1 MLRKSSFLIYL
12 NLMIFYFT
20 GIASEPANTLLL
32 QKLHPYFQKVLA
44 HAYPALK
51 LDLPEPKASAVRF
64 NPAGE
69 PLYPAIIYSQDA
81 QELQQ
86 QGIHL
91 NSVYSKFATAQ
102 LTPAQILKLVSLK
115 SVHYIDRGVENKPV
129 LNVSVPQTGVY
140 LVHNGAINGV
150 PYQGENAI
158 VLIHDSGIDWK
169 HLAFRDPTDTTRSRI
184 LAIWDQTLTPTGSEH
199 SPSGFN
205 YGVEYTQA
213 QIDNELDGSPANFV
227 RTRDN
232 EGHGTHVAGI
242 AAGNAAY
249 SGLYIGMA
257 PKADIIVV
265 KGGDGSLNEA
275 GIIDGLTYAANKS
288 VQFSEPVAV
297 NWSFGTQ
304 MGPHDGTLPEE
315 VAANQFSQQP
325 GRIISVAAGNEG
337 ADNIHIDGTITA
349 GGSAVIQ
356 IDVPGYTPNPSA
368 NDDEFTLDIWY
379 DGSETVTATVNSPN
393 NINFTMNPGNHGI
406 SGDNSDGTIELW
418 NITSSING
426 QKNIVLDVYDA
437 NANQPP
443 AQGSWTLTL
452 SNASASIA
460 YDGWLATATVGNA
473 TATVVNGNN
482 NKTVGMPGTAN
493 QPVTVASYVTK
504 WFWSPYTGGI
514 LTYNT
519 NIYGIDAIS
528 DFSSIGPT
536 RDNRQKPE
544 IAAPGEGIAAPLSRW
559 SSPNTA
565 FVLPG
570 EKYLI
575 EQGTSMAAPHITG
588 TAALFLGNDPGL
600 TVTDFKT
607 AITENAATDI
617 FTGTVPNYVWGY
629 GKLAVFN
636 SLYHTITQNQAQR
649 VILAYEQ
656 NLSQTFNPSPY
667 RLFALRF
674 TPTFSGR
681 VTGFFLRLDQITGS
695 GPLHCAVYTS
705 IAGSL
710 NGIPGEQLGNV
721 VDVPFSNFIIAS
733 YNYIDLMDADM
744 EVTGGSDYQLVIS
757 WDNAADNLVL
767 MAGNQAVSEHRSSI
781 NEGGTWYNLGDAASG
796 FAALNLHLRVEVTD
810 AAGLNSVTLPVA
822 QTVQTFEL
830 QQNYPNP
837 FNPDTKIRYQIP
849 GRSKVTLTVYDILG
863 QKVKTLVDREQTGGS
878 YEIIWNG
885 TDDRQ
890 NKMPSGVYLY
900 RLENN
905 QQVLTRKMVLIR

>member
-1 MLRKSSFLIYL
+1 MIY
-12 NLMIFYFT
+12 YFT
-20 GIASEPANTLLL
+20 GMTSAPISPVMLE
-32 QKLHPYFQKVLA
+32 KLHPYFQKVLA
-44 HAYPALK
+44 HTYPALK
-51 LDLPEPKASAVRF
+51 LDLPQPKSSAVRF

-69 PLYPAIIYSQDA
+69 PLYPAIIYSQNV
-81 QELQQ
+81 QELQV

-91 NSVYSKFATAQ
+91 NSVYAEFVTAQ
-102 LTPAQILKLVSLK
+102 LTPAQMLKLVSLK
-115 SVHYIDRGVENKPV
+115 SVHYIDRGVENKPA
-129 LNVSVPQTGVY
+129 LNVSVPQTGAF

-150 PYQGENAI
+150 PYQGENTI

-169 HLAFRDPTDTTRSRI
+169 HFAFRDPADTTKSRI
-184 LAIWDQTLTPTGSEH
+184 LAIWDQTLTPTGSEQ

-227 RTRDN
+227 RTQDIQ
-232 EGHGTHVAGI
+232 GHGTHVAGI
-242 AAGNAAY
+242 AAGNSAY

-275 GIIDGLTYAANKS
+275 GIIDGLTYAQNKS

-304 MGPHDGTLPEE
+304 MGPHDGTLAEE
-315 VAANQFSQQP
+315 VAADQFSQQP
-325 GRIISVAAGNEG
+325 GRIISIAAGNEG
-337 ADNIHIDGTITA
+337 GDNIHIDGTIAA
-349 GGSAVIQ
+349 GGSAVLQ
-356 IDVPGYTPNPSA
+356 IDVPSYTPNTSA
-368 NDDEFTLDIWY
+368 NNDEFTLDIWY
-379 DGSETVTATVNSPN
+379 DGTETVTATVNSPN
-393 NINFTMNPGNHGI
+393 NINFAMNPGNHGT
-406 SGDNSDGTIELW
+406 SGNNSDGTIELW
-418 NITSSING
+418 NITSTING

-437 NANQPP
+437 DANQPP
-443 AQGSWTLTL
+443 AQGTWTLTL
-452 SNASASIA
+452 SSASGSIV

-473 TATVVNGNN
+473 TATVLNGNN
-482 NKTVGMPGTAN
+482 NKSVGMPGTAN

-514 LTYNT
+514 LTYNS
-519 NIYGIDAIS
+519 NIYGIDEIS
-528 DFSSIGPT
+528 GFSSIGPT

-544 IAAPGEGIAAPLSRW
+544 IAAPGQGVAAPLSHW

-600 TVTDFKT
+600 TATDFKT
-607 AITENAATDI
+607 AITANAATDAS
-617 FTGTVPNYVWGY
+617 TGTVPNYVWGY

-636 SLYHTITQNQAQR
+636 TLYHTITHNLAQR

-656 NLSQTFNPSPY
+656 NLSQTFNPSPS
-667 RLFALRF
+667 RLLALRF

-681 VTGFFLRLDQITGS
+681 VTGIFLRLGEITGS
-695 GPLHCAVYTS
+695 GPLHCAVYTN

-710 NGIPGEQLGNV
+710 NGIPGERLGNV
-721 VDVPFSNFIIAS
+721 VDVPFSNFITAS
-733 YNYIDLMDADM
+733 YSYIDLMNAEV

-757 WDNAADNLVL
+757 WENAADNLVL
-767 MAGNQAVSEHRSSI
+767 MAGNQAVSEDRSSI
-781 NEGGTWYNLGDAASG
+781 NQGGTWYNLGDTGSG

-810 AAGLNSVTLPVA
+810 AAGLNSATPPVA
-822 QTVQTFEL
+822 QTVKTFEL
-830 QQNYPNP
+830 LQNYPNP
-837 FNPDTKIRYQIP
+837 FNPDTKIRYQVP
-849 GRSKVTLTVYDILG
+849 GRSKVTLTIYDILG
-863 QKVKTLVDREQTGGS
+863 QKVKTLVDREQAGGS

-885 TDDRQ
+885 TDDHQ

-900 RLENN
+900 WLENN
-905 QQVLTRKMVLIR
+905 KKVMIRKMVLIR